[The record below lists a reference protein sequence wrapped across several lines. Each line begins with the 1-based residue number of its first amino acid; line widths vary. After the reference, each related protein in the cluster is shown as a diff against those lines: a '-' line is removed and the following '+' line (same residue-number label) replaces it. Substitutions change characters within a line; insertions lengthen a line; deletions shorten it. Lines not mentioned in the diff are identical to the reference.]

1 MFALGYAIAFAH
13 TYFFPAETWMDRI
26 IAVWFQ
32 FTGLMFFAY
41 GVIRYNRM
49 KEWIRSTQGN
59 DTAQNEDLPMTQV
72 ATVMSIIL
80 IAGIANAIV
89 KMKWWQNKASGPIHP
104 N

>member
-32 FTGLMFFAY
+32 MTGLAFFAY

-49 KEWIRSTQGN
+49 KEWIRSTQVDITCRN
-59 DTAQNEDLPMTQV
+59 DDLPMKQV

-80 IAGIANAIV
+80 IAGIAHAIV
-89 KMKWWQNKASGPIHP
+89 KMEWWKE
-104 N
+104 